1 MVEVRETKSRT
12 ELVGSTF
19 LGLLTDAERDAL
31 YGLGMRR
38 SFPRGAVLMFEREPG
53 ERVMLLLAGRVK
65 VTRVAEDGRET
76 MLSIRDPGDVL
87 GELAF
92 IDRQPRVA
100 SASALE
106 PVEALVIPATTFRRH
121 LETTA
126 RVAVVLLEVA
136 AARFRETTLRRS
148 ELTSSDTMGRLAAR
162 IVELAERY
170 GETTEEGV
178 TIASP
183 LSQEELAAWTGAS
196 RAGVAQA
203 LQSLRELGW
212 VQTERRR
219 LTVRDIDALR
229 ARAA

>member
-38 SFPRGAVLMFEREPG
+38 NFPRGAVLMFEREPG

-92 IDRQPRVA
+92 IDHQPRVA